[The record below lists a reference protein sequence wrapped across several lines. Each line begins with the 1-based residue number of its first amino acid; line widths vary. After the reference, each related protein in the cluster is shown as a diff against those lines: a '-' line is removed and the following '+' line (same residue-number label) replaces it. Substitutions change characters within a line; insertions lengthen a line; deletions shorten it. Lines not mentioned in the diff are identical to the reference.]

1 MYTLSA
7 IEIGEIALSSFLHN
21 SVPSS
26 TDKDLGLRI
35 MYQLDNLLMII
46 MVIISPYFDIV
57 LYSVIAS

>member
-7 IEIGEIALSSFLHN
+7 IEIGEIALSIFLHS

-35 MYQLDNLLMII
+35 MYQLDYLLMII
-46 MVIISPYFDIV
+46 MEIISPYFDIV
-57 LYSVIAS
+57 LHSVIAS